1 MSVNKSNT
9 GLGRGLGALLNPNFN
24 KDNIDE
30 KITLSSSEIKNDDGN
45 SLDILVKIP
54 IASIIPNPY
63 QPRATFNRTSLD
75 ELKKSILENGLIQPI
90 TVRRKDNQYE
100 LISGERR
107 FRASKEIG
115 IEEIPAYIIKVD
127 TKEAMVALSLIEN
140 IQREELNPIEVAT
153 AYKQLMEECNL
164 SQEEIANKVGKERS
178 TVTNTI
184 RLLKLPVKIQEYLI
198 DGKISSGHARALL
211 SVTDESY
218 QIELVGKILRDQL
231 SVRAAEKLTQSS
243 KIKHVSKK
251 RKNDIDSSSIDEIAK
266 RDMENKLRGIFGT
279 KVLFKQKKDGTGNI
293 TIDFYSLDELERLF
307 ELLDT
312 IGKNHS

>member
-1 MSVNKSNT
+1 KENV
-9 GLGRGLGALLNPNFN
+9 
-24 KDNIDE
+24 DE
-30 KITLSSSEIKNDDGN
+30 KVTLSSSEIKNDDGK

-54 IASIIPNPY
+54 IASIVPNPY
-63 QPRATFNRTSLD
+63 QPRTTFNKTSLD

-90 TVRRKDNQYE
+90 TVRRKNNEYQ

-107 FRASKEIG
+107 LRASKEIG
-115 IEEIPAYIIKVD
+115 IKEIPAYIIKVD

-153 AYKQLMEECNL
+153 AYKQLMDECSL
-164 SQEEIANKVGKERS
+164 SQEEIADKVGKERS
-178 TVTNTI
+178 TITNTM
-184 RLLKLPVKIQEYLI
+184 RLLKLPLEIQEYLI
-198 DGKISSGHARALL
+198 HGKISSGHARALL

-218 QIELVGKILRDQL
+218 QMVLLKKILRDQL
-231 SVRAAEKLTQSS
+231 SVRAVEKLSQSS
-243 KIKHVSKK
+243 KIKPTPKNKK
-251 RKNDIDSSSIDEIAK
+251 FDIDPNSIDEIAK

-293 TIDFYSLDELERLF
+293 TIDFYSVDELERLL
-307 ELLDT
+307 ELFDT